1 MATYYVSQFIGVKDG
16 TVPPQR
22 ADGRVVGAKESQT
35 LGSKVAGQAWASGDK
50 IYIGEVRSGE
60 LLIGVS
66 ALSDTTLGTTTLSI
80 GTLLTPTKYV
90 NAQTFTPVN
99 IKTPLGPTI
108 ATILAGPLTADEDI
122 YVTLGVGGVAAGIN
136 IAFFL
141 QTLGVR

>member
-108 ATILAGPLTADEDI
+108 ATILAGPLK
-122 YVTLGVGGVAAGIN
+122 
-136 IAFFL
+136 
-141 QTLGVR
+141 